1 MANSVGFHIVEAVGV
16 QLKAIA
22 VAQGVRH
29 MDNPALPLNL
39 TSLAEKRERA
49 IFWAQVADRLEKDQG
64 ERDQRRL
71 RLLVGAVALTNNARA
86 DADALHLVARAA
98 MKRIDW
104 RNAIKA
110 QLQASEIVRKAREI
124 EVDGELKSIFTEGAG
139 FVSLFEI
146 EYDQTYPAA

>member
-1 MANSVGFHIVEAVGV
+1 MQSVAFHIVEAVGA

-29 MDNPALPLNL
+29 LDNPAMPLNL
-39 TSLAEKRERA
+39 RNLAEKRERA
-49 IFWAQVADRLEKDQG
+49 IFWLQVADRLQKDQG
-64 ERDQRRL
+64 RRDERSL
-71 RLLVGAVALTNNARA
+71 RVLVGAVAFTDDGRA
-86 DADALHLVARAA
+86 DADALHLMARAA

-104 RNAIKA
+104 RNAIRA
-110 QLQASEIVRKAREI
+110 QLQAGEIVRKAREI

>member
-1 MANSVGFHIVEAVGV
+1 M
-16 QLKAIA
+16 
-22 VAQGVRH
+22 
-29 MDNPALPLNL
+29 
-39 TSLAEKRERA
+39 A

-71 RLLVGAVALTNNARA
+71 RVLTGAVALTSNARA
-86 DADALHLVARAA
+86 DADALHLMTRAV

-110 QLQASEIVRKAREI
+110 QLQAGEIVRKAREI